1 MAYYNQNPPPMSGVI
16 PPPQGY
22 PQPGFQGP
30 PPPQPQVF
38 VTQAPAQPA
47 QGAAATTGVMAGCL
61 GALGCLCCLE
71 MCCCLEACDEILEFI
86 LMLLSHSYVVELMLL
101 QILHINFK
109 TVIIK

>member
-71 MCCCLEACDEILEFI
+71 MCCCLEACDEILDCNHFTVDFLFLCTL
-86 LMLLSHSYVVELMLL
+86 LMVT
-101 QILHINFK
+101 FK
-109 TVIIK
+109 LA